1 VDHNIIDLMNQF
13 YSDRIRISEAVSIVK
28 DEATIISPD
37 TRRQNRVPPGQRV
50 TNGLPTL
57 HYGGVPKIDTSQWR
71 FRIFGQVETERNL
84 SFDEFM
90 ALSKVRVLSDV
101 HCVTGWSRLDNLW
114 EGVSTSVLK
123 DLVKIKPEANF
134 ALIHAYGGF
143 STNLSQEDFF
153 QEDVLFA
160 IKHDGIIITPDHGY
174 PVRLVVPRLYFW
186 KSNDNLPEELIP
198 CEGHG
203 TAHGRS

>member
-1 VDHNIIDLMNQF
+1 M
-13 YSDRIRISEAVSIVK
+13 K

-71 FRIFGQVETERNL
+71 FRTFGQVETERNL

-90 ALSKVRVLSDV
+90 ALPKVRVLSDV

-123 DLVKIKPEANF
+123 DVVKIRPEANF

-153 QEDVLFA
+153 QKDVLFA
-160 IKHDGIIITPDHGY
+160 IKHDGKIITPDHGY
-174 PVRLVVPRLYFW
+174 PVRLVVPRICFW
-186 KSNDNLPEELIP
+186 KSNNNLPEELIP
-198 CEGHG
+198 WESHG
-203 TAHGRS
+203 TADGRS